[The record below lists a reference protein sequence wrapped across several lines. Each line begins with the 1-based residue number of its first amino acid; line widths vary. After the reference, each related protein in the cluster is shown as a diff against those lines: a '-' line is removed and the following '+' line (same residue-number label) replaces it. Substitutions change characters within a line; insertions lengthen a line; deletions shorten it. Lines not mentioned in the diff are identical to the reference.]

1 MPESVFGGYPGCAAA
16 WYNEALE
23 RPLFHARPNFDRI
36 EGFLDVNDH
45 FEVRNIGV
53 FAHIDAGKTTTTEYM
68 LYRSGKIRAAGSV
81 DAGTTSTD
89 SLDVERERGIS
100 VKAASASLNW
110 KDTRL
115 NLIDTPGHADFLA
128 EVERTLGV
136 MDGAVLIVSAAEG
149 VQAQTE
155 ILWQALRLLQIPTVI
170 YINKLDRVGASF
182 ERTLGDIARLL
193 SPSVLP
199 VQQPTYGAD
208 GEFAGIRV
216 LWTDDADR
224 SGAQDS
230 SGGAAGAY
238 SFPGSGDAGH
248 GGDAGDAAR
257 PDADDLAFRA
267 AAAEQLAEFDE
278 ELLLRYIEGD
288 LPERAELAQRIADHA
303 AAGEMFPV
311 CCGCSQRGIGIAELL
326 DAMLAFLPAPAPK
339 PGLAGIVF
347 KVERDRAM
355 GRAVWI
361 RLYGGTLRNR
371 DVAAL
376 HGRASEEK
384 ITQIRRLDGLK
395 RVDAGEFSAGD
406 VAAVYGL
413 SDASIGDIVGDP
425 DLVPQ
430 TPQLAVP
437 LLTARVLPENDTD
450 YTVTAEALR
459 ELTDEDPLLGLVFV
473 PELRELHVRMMGA
486 IQLEVLG
493 SMLRS
498 RFGLNVG
505 FGPPAVIYKET
516 PAQRCEGR
524 VAYLAPKPCWAILHF
539 TIEPGEPGS
548 GLQYRSLA
556 RADDILPAYQ
566 NEVRRRVP
574 EALKQGLYGWEVT
587 DLIVTLT
594 YGQSH
599 VWHTHPLDFVIATPM
614 GLMNGLAAGGTKLL
628 EPVLRFRI
636 SVPEDNAGRV
646 LSDLSRMRA
655 EFDPPFAEGGR
666 FLIEGRIPAATSL
679 DYAVELRSFTSGK
692 GMLTASFDGYQEAP
706 PGTEASRPRVG
717 INPLDE
723 AKYILSARSAL

>member
-1 MPESVFGGYPGCAAA
+1 MSVSS
-16 WYNEALE
+16 
-23 RPLFHARPNFDRI
+23 
-36 EGFLDVNDH
+36 
-45 FEVRNIGV
+45 EVRNIGV

-68 LYRSGKIRAAGSV
+68 LYRSGSIRSVGSV

-110 KDTRL
+110 KGTRL

-155 ILWQALRLLQIPTVI
+155 ILWQALRLLNVPTLI
-170 YINKLDRVGASF
+170 YVNKLDRIGASF
-182 ERTLGDIARLL
+182 ERTLDDIARLL
-193 SPSVLP
+193 SPSALP
-199 VQQPTYGAD
+199 VQRPTYDGDGA
-208 GEFAGIRV
+208 FAGIEP
-216 LWTDDADR
+216 LWTD
-224 SGAQDS
+224 S
-230 SGGAAGAY
+230 SCSASVFASASSSY
-238 SFPGSGDAGH
+238 IEKSDFE
-248 GGDAGDAAR
+248 
-257 PDADDLAFRA
+257 FRI
-267 AAAEQLAEFDE
+267 AAAEKLAEFDE
-278 ELLLRYIEGD
+278 ELLLSYIEGEIPD
-288 LPERAELAQRIADHA
+288 ASKTTALIAQQT
-303 AAGEMFPV
+303 AAGQVFPV
-311 CCGCSQRGIGIAELL
+311 CCGCSQRGIGIEELL
-326 DAMLAFLPAPAPK
+326 DAILAFLPASEPIPA
-339 PGLAGIVF
+339 LAGIVF
-347 KVERDRAM
+347 KVERDRTM

-361 RLYGGTLRNR
+361 RLYGGSLRNR
-371 DVAAL
+371 DIVRF
-376 HGRASEEK
+376 HGRETEEK
-384 ITQIRRLDGLK
+384 ITQIRMLDGLK
-395 RVDAGEFSAGD
+395 RVDAGEISAGD

-413 SDASIGDIVGDP
+413 NEASIGDIVGDP
-425 DLVPQ
+425 NLVPQ

-450 YTVTAEALR
+450 YTRTTEALR
-459 ELTDEDPLLGLVFV
+459 ELTDEDPLLGLAWL
-473 PELRELHVRMMGA
+473 PELRELHVRMMGV

-493 SMLRS
+493 SMLQS

-516 PAQRCEGR
+516 PAQTCEGR

-539 TIEPGEPGS
+539 TIEPGASGS
-548 GLQYRSLA
+548 GLLYRSLA
-556 RADDILPAYQ
+556 RADDILPSYQ
-566 NEVRRRVP
+566 NEVARRVP
-574 EALKQGLYGWEVT
+574 EALKQGLHGWEVT

-614 GLMNGLAAGGTKLL
+614 GIMNGLASGGTKLL

-636 SVPEDNAGRV
+636 SVPEINAGRV

-655 EFDPPFAEGGR
+655 EFDPPFAEGER

-692 GMLTASFDGYQEAP
+692 GILTASFDGYQEAP
-706 PGTEASRPRVG
+706 PGTEASRRRVG